1 MVHSENTSKLMVS
14 ESHIPEEKVFD
25 NQCFPL
31 VLSPETK
38 NLDNSEWLTWLHQ
51 NTSLIEKWLNQYGA
65 ILFRGFP
72 VEDAE
77 QFDKMIGAFGYST
90 FPYIG
95 GAAPRKRVTAR
106 VYTSNEAPPSELIPF
121 HHEMAQ
127 SPKYPKKLFFY
138 CDVEPP
144 SGGETPILLSHL
156 VYQEMKKQCPDFVS
170 QLEQKGIQY
179 TRIMPE
185 EDDPSTPIGRGWRST
200 YDVKSR
206 EELEG
211 VCRQLGSEWEWLED
225 GCLKVI
231 TRLPGVKYDSLL
243 GKPTW
248 FNSMVAAYEGWKDK
262 RNDPRKAVTF
272 GDGTPLPSEDLQTC
286 SKIMNDICV
295 AFRWKKGDVLMI
307 HNELVMHA
315 RNSFV
320 PPRRILAAL
329 VA

>member
-1 MVHSENTSKLMVS
+1 MVHLGEDIKLV
-14 ESHIPEEKVFD
+14 ESNIPEQKTFD
-25 NQCFPL
+25 DQPFPF
-31 VLSPETK
+31 VLSPVTQS
-38 NLDNSEWLTWLHQ
+38 LTTSEWVNWIHI
-51 NTSLIEKWLNQYGA
+51 NANDIEKLLNQYGA

-72 VEDAE
+72 VESPE
-77 QFDKMIGAFGYST
+77 QFDSMVGAFGFKD

-95 GAAPRKRVTAR
+95 GAAPRKQVTAR
-106 VYTSNEAPPSELIPF
+106 VFTSNEAPPSELIPF

-127 SPKYPKKLFFY
+127 SSKYPKKLFFY

-144 SGGETPILLSHL
+144 SGGETPILLSYL
-156 VYQEMKKQCPDFVS
+156 VYQEMKKRCPRFVAE
-170 QLEQKGIQY
+170 LEQKGIKY

-206 EELEG
+206 EELEHR
-211 VCRQLGSEWEWLED
+211 CRQLGSEWEWLQD
-225 GCLKVI
+225 GCLKV
-231 TRLPGVKYDSLL
+231 TTVLPAIQHDSPM

-248 FNSMVAAYEGWKDK
+248 FNSMIAAYEGWKDK
-262 RNDPRKAVTF
+262 RNDPKKAVTF
-272 GDGTPLPSEDLQTC
+272 GDGTPLSPEDLQIC
-286 SKIMNDICV
+286 SKVMHDICV
-295 AFRWKKGDVLMI
+295 SFRWKKGDVLMI

-320 PPRRILAAL
+320 PPRRILACL

>member
-1 MVHSENTSKLMVS
+1 MVFPGDDSMPVLETD
-14 ESHIPEEKVFD
+14 IPEQKVFD
-25 NQCFPL
+25 NQPFPL
-31 VLSPETK
+31 VLSPGLKEWEFTK
-38 NLDNSEWLTWLHQ
+38 WIHWFQN
-51 NTSLIEKWLNQYGA
+51 NTSFIQKLLSQYGA

-72 VEDAE
+72 VHSPED
-77 QFDKMIGAFGYST
+77 FDSMVGAFGFKD

-95 GAAPRKRVTAR
+95 GAAPRKQVTGRVF
-106 VYTSNEAPPSELIPF
+106 TSNEAPPSELIPF

-144 SGGETPILLSHL
+144 RGGETPILLSHL
-156 VYQEMKKQCPDFVS
+156 VYQEMKQRCPDFVAA
-170 QLEQKGIQY
+170 LEQKGIKY

-200 YDVKSR
+200 YAVNSR
-206 EELEG
+206 EELEKR
-211 VCRQLGSEWEWLED
+211 CHELGSELEWLED
-225 GCLKVI
+225 GCLKVTTI
-231 TRLPGVKYDSLL
+231 LPAVKHNSEI

-248 FNSMVAAYEGWKDK
+248 FNSMIAAYQGWKDK
-262 RNDPRKAVTF
+262 RNDPTKAVTF
-272 GDGTPLPSEDLQTC
+272 GDGTPLPPEDLQTC
-286 SKIMNDICV
+286 SQIMNEICV
-295 AFRWKKGDVLMI
+295 AFGWKKGDVLMI

-320 PPRRILAAL
+320 PPRRILACL